1 MSFIRSNGR
10 EIRLQSIIFPL
21 NNAAM
26 KKFSIHRINFIFLL
40 PLVVTVFIPALTRAQ
55 NSENLDTLTLSRIRQ
70 EALQHSRVPW
80 IAHQLTDVAGPRLT
94 NSPGWHHAA
103 EFIVQ
108 TLKSWGFSNTA
119 IEPWGEFGYGWSA
132 EKTSLSMR
140 IPYYSPLI
148 AYAIPWSGSTHGPVS
163 GPTFLIEEMDSAWV
177 ASHLTEMK
185 GKVLLLSAQDTINHP
200 RFNADAE
207 RYSDSA
213 LAALGDTYMLS
224 REEISGYIPYFTKML
239 AVQRMLYGS
248 GARAILRTSGGRDGT
263 VFVQSLI
270 GYRKK
275 DQPELPSLEVSRE
288 DFLRLARLT
297 RDGLP
302 VIVDLESDTKLYD
315 QDLSGHNVV
324 AEIPGTDPTLKAE
337 IVMLGGHLDSWTAA
351 TGATDNGAGC
361 IVALEAVRIL
371 KTLGIQPKRTIRI
384 ALWDGEEQGL
394 LGSFHYVRNHF
405 GDPLNMRLKPEQA
418 KVSAYFNL
426 DNGSGKIR
434 GIFAQGNDQAAD
446 IFRQWLVP
454 FKDLGASTVTLHNT
468 GSTDHLGFDA
478 VGIPGFQFIQDPLD
492 YETRAH
498 HSNEDNYDHLVME
511 DMEQAAAIM
520 ASFVYNTAMRTPM
533 IPRKPMPKPEK
544 FIFDGLAP

>member
-1 MSFIRSNGR
+1 MR
-10 EIRLQSIIFPL
+10 
-21 NNAAM
+21 
-26 KKFSIHRINFIFLL
+26 KFSILL
-40 PLVVTVFIPALTRAQ
+40 LICSAVIPALLRAQ
-55 NSENLDTLTLSRIRQ
+55 NSETLDTAILSRIRE

-94 NSPGWHHAA
+94 NSPGWRHAA

-108 TLKSWGFSNTA
+108 TLKSWGLSNTA
-119 IEPWGEFGYGWSA
+119 IEPWGAFGFGWSA

-140 IPYYSPLI
+140 TPYYSPLI
-148 AYAIPWSGSTHGPVS
+148 AYSVPWSGSTRGPIS
-163 GPTFLIEEMDSAWV
+163 ARAFLVEQMDSSWIAGRL
-177 ASHLTEMK
+177 AQMK
-185 GKVLLLSAQDTINHP
+185 GKVLLIRVQDTTDPP
-200 RFNADAE
+200 RFHADAE
-207 RYSDSA
+207 RLSDSA
-213 LAALGDTYMLS
+213 LASMNDTYMMT
-224 REEISGYIPYFTKML
+224 RQQIAVTITRFTKRM
-239 AVQRMLYGS
+239 AVQKMLQSS
-248 GARAILRTSGGRDGT
+248 GALAILGNSGGRDGT
-263 VFVQSLI
+263 VFVQSFI

-275 DQPELPSLEVSRE
+275 DQPELPALEVAKE
-288 DFLRLARLT
+288 DALRLERLL

-302 VIVDLESDTKLYD
+302 VTVEMESDTKLYD
-315 QDLSGHNVV
+315 QDLNGHNVI

-337 IVMLGGHLDSWTAA
+337 VVMLGGHLDSWTAG
-351 TGATDNGAGC
+351 TGATDNGSGC

-384 ALWDGEEQGL
+384 ALWDGEEEGL

-405 GDPLNMRLKPEQA
+405 GDPLDMKLKPEQT
-418 KVSAYFNL
+418 KISAYYNL

-434 GIFAQGNDQAAD
+434 GIFAQGNEKAAD

-478 VGIPGFQFIQDPLD
+478 VDIPGFQFIQDPLD
-492 YETRAH
+492 YETRTH

-520 ASFVYNTAMRTPM
+520 ASFVYNTAMRTQM
-533 IPRKPMPKPEK
+533 IPRKPVPKPEK
-544 FIFDGLAP
+544 FIFDDLIP